1 MKFMQQGWP
10 LQDFNSKNVETI
22 YVSLLESRFQLDK
35 SSGTGH
41 SIEMQV
47 ITLNV
52 HNRVNIQ
59 ILYAPKQMKNLKQNN
74 VYLWI
79 R

>member
-1 MKFMQQGWP
+1 M
-10 LQDFNSKNVETI
+10 
-22 YVSLLESRFQLDK
+22 SLVREQISVGQIQVGLS
-35 SSGTGH
+35 H

-59 ILYAPKQMKNLKQNN
+59 ILYAPKLMKRFEAK
-74 VYLWI
+74 
-79 R
+79 